1 MTLYEYNGLDV
12 EQRAEI
18 LWDKGVYLAT
28 RQEKEFRILLYQIDG
43 FYVEV
48 WYNTNKNA
56 ISRLKSFRSTNP
68 LDPYLRD
75 IEIDFY

>member
-28 RQEKEFRILLYQIDG
+28 RQEKEFRILLYQL
-43 FYVEV
+43 
-48 WYNTNKNA
+48 T
-56 ISRLKSFRSTNP
+56 
-68 LDPYLRD
+68 
-75 IEIDFY
+75 